1 MRGAGKGI
9 FPSAGLNGLP
19 GNAAQQNSV
28 WSPFRGANAAYGLA
42 PDNPATLFSVLNGP
56 IATGPPGIF
65 GAFNRDQLAR
75 NAGVAFC
82 RMVAQTLSHEL
93 AHALGLVAFA
103 GDLTRGA
110 GYLAAQGGIPNAR
123 ANNFRVGASAGS
135 AAHNGNVIPPGVAGQ
150 LLTFAQAA
158 ALVVPHNDDLQ
169 LMPATSQ
176 NFMEDSGSFINVPET
191 FEVGSSGVQAN
202 PAFVAPFEPAAN
214 FNARNLQQ
222 LQAVLPKD

>member
-1 MRGAGKGI
+1 
-9 FPSAGLNGLP
+9 
-19 GNAAQQNSV
+19 
-28 WSPFRGANAAYGLA
+28 
-42 PDNPATLFSVLNGP
+42 
-56 IATGPPGIF
+56 
-65 GAFNRDQLAR
+65 
-75 NAGVAFC
+75 
-82 RMVAQTLSHEL
+82 MVAQTLSHEL

-150 LLTFAQAA
+150 LLTFSQAA